1 MILFEAAFSGCPVE
15 LTKVGKGE
23 VMDKARV
30 RFTTL
35 LLAILGLG
43 FISPLF
49 AADADF
55 TMTIPS
61 GWTQRTQSTALAQ
74 YKKGPG
80 SFIVTAD
87 AMPQE
92 AKTPDAYIAFIKQQ
106 LGGTFKGI
114 SYEPVVAGQK
124 DGNDTRELKYT
135 TNTSGI
141 KMRFDVLY
149 IFNKGKAYTLGAANM
164 ADFYTASFA
173 ADVQVFF
180 TSFKFK

>member
-1 MILFEAAFSGCPVE
+1 
-15 LTKVGKGE
+15 
-23 VMDKARV
+23 MDKARF

-87 AMPQE
+87 VMPQQ
-92 AKTPDAYIAFIKQQ
+92 ANTPDAYIVFIKQQ

-114 SYEPVVAGQK
+114 GYDPVIAGKK

-135 TNTSGI
+135 VDASGM
-141 KMRFDVLY
+141 KMKFDVLY
-149 IFNKGKAYTLGAANM
+149 IFNKGKAYTLTAASM

-173 ADVQVFF
+173 ADIKVFF